1 MSNGITA
8 ALQSIQCDAE
18 DLLQLIT
25 LNIGDSLDLSEAID
39 CSQCGEHH
47 SSRQML
53 VEVLENIKEEAQE
66 LENSEYKERCKYE

>member
-1 MSNGITA
+1 MSNGITDA
-8 ALQSIQCDAE
+8 IQSIQCDAE

-39 CSQCGEHH
+39 CSQWGENH

>member
-1 MSNGITA
+1 MSNGITDA
-8 ALQSIQCDAE
+8 IQSIQCDAE

-39 CSQCGEHH
+39 CSQCGENH

-66 LENSEYKERCKYE
+66 LEISEYKERCMFE